1 MKGEGYTQQQRIE
14 RGRRA
19 SEVLNSDVMTE
30 AFEVSRLQF
39 IDEWLQTAEPD
50 RQRAAWAKV
59 HALEAVKD
67 DLRRTV
73 SDGQLAAESA
83 RRSS

>member
-1 MKGEGYTQQQRIE
+1 MKGEGYTQQERIE

-19 SEVLNSDVMTE
+19 SEVLNSDVLAE
-30 AFEVSRLQF
+30 AFAASRAQF
-39 IDEWLQTAEPD
+39 IEEWLGSNNPD
-50 RQRAAWAKV
+50 AQLAAWAKV

-73 SDGQLAAESA
+73 SDGVIAAESA